1 MDNNVSEFISKQE
14 KWSHELQLLR
24 EIVLSCGLE
33 ETFKWRSPCYTFEGK
48 NVVILGALKDF
59 CCLSFFKG
67 VLLKDSEGILKQQ
80 GENTQSGRI
89 VPFTDTAEIHRLK
102 PVLKAYVFEAI
113 EVEKSGQKVEFNTPD
128 ELEHPDELEVAFQ
141 QDAEFQNAFQSLT
154 PGRQKGYLLF
164 FSGAK
169 QSATRASRIDKYR
182 SRIFDGKGLH
192 DCICGHSKKM
202 PSCDGS
208 HKYL

>member
-33 ETFKWRSPCYTFEGK
+33 ETFKWRAPCYTIKGK
-48 NVVILGALKDF
+48 NVVILGAFKDF

-102 PVLKAYVFEAI
+102 PVIKAYVFEAI

-128 ELEHPDELEVAFQ
+128 ELELPDELEVAFQ

-154 PGRQKGYLLF
+154 PGRQKGYMLF

-169 QSATRASRIDKYR
+169 QSATRTSRIEKYR

-192 DCICGHSKKM
+192 DCVCGHSKKM

>member
-1 MDNNVSEFISKQE
+1 MDNDISEYISKQK
-14 KWSHELQLLR
+14 KWSSELQLLR
-24 EIVLSCGLE
+24 EILLNCGLD
-33 ETFKWRSPCYTFEGK
+33 ETFKWRNPCYAMDGK
-48 NVVILGALKDF
+48 NIAILGAFKDF

-67 VLLKDSEGILKQQ
+67 VLLKDTQGVLRQQ

-113 EVEKSGQKVEFNTPD
+113 EVEKSGLKVEFNTPD
-128 ELEHPDELEVAFQ
+128 ELELPDELEIAFQ
-141 QDAEFQNAFQSLT
+141 QDAEFRNAFQSLT

-169 QSATRASRIDKYR
+169 QSVTRFSRIEKYR
-182 SRIFDGKGLH
+182 SRIMVGKGIH

-208 HKYL
+208 HKNI

>member
-89 VPFTDTAEIHRLK
+89 VPFTDTAKIHRLK

-128 ELEHPDELEVAFQ
+128 ELELPDELEVAFQ

-169 QSATRASRIDKYR
+169 QSATRASRIEKYR

-208 HKYL
+208 H

>member
-33 ETFKWRSPCYTFEGK
+33 ETFKWRAPCYTFKGK
-48 NVVILGALKDF
+48 NVVILGAFKDF

-67 VLLKDSEGILKQQ
+67 VLLKDTEGILKQQ

-102 PVLKAYVFEAI
+102 PVLKAYVFEAV
-113 EVEKSGQKVEFNTPD
+113 EFEKSGQKVEFNTPD
-128 ELEHPDELEVAFQ
+128 ELELPDELEVAFQ
-141 QDAEFQNAFQSLT
+141 QDAEFQNAFQGLT

-169 QSATRASRIDKYR
+169 QSATRTSRIEKYR
-182 SRIFDGKGLH
+182 WRIFDGKGLH
-192 DCICGHSKKM
+192 DCVCGHSKKM

>member
-24 EIVLSCGLE
+24 EILLSCSLE
-33 ETFKWRSPCYTFEGK
+33 ETFKWRAPCYTFKGK
-48 NVVILGALKDF
+48 NVIILGAFKDF

-67 VLLKDSEGILKQQ
+67 VLLKDTEGILKQQ

-89 VPFTDTAEIHRLK
+89 VPFTDTVEIHRLK

-128 ELEHPDELEVAFQ
+128 ELELPDELEVALQ

-169 QSATRASRIDKYR
+169 QSATRASRIEKYR
-182 SRIFDGKGLH
+182 SRIFNGKGLH
-192 DCICGHSKKM
+192 DCVCGHSKKM